1 MKINRNGPYMMN
13 DAKKR
18 YTEVK
23 NSVKKDGEKKFQKET
38 TNEKKKIDW
47 EKEKDVL
54 QKYIGKK
61 YPLMSKQK
69 ISKIIE
75 EKADKYIDIDHY
87 HEYVMKQQSKILTD
101 NIRKSKKLSDAS
113 DEVKSLFETEAKE
126 QSAYSSSD
134 EDEDEDNIDDE
145 QGSDNDHTND
155 DDDEEENDI
164 SCDRKRKNENSNL
177 EDTNASKKPKKS
189 EMITDWLPNGDKVNI
204 LYF

>member
-155 DDDEEENDI
+155 DDDEEENDV

-177 EDTNASKKPKKS
+177 EDTNASKNQKNQK
-189 EMITDWLPNGDKVNI
+189 
-204 LYF
+204 